1 MSYKKV
7 GGLHFVRIGRFGFSF
22 FVSKKVNAKPARV
35 PKITSEAEYERACKR
50 SHNLA
55 LLRGDIPSHY
65 EYEAA
70 SARRARRAEI
80 SMMGYSAVARALS
93 R

>member
-22 FVSKKVNAKPARV
+22 FWSSKRV
-35 PKITSEAEYERACKR
+35 
-50 SHNLA
+50 
-55 LLRGDIPSHY
+55 
-65 EYEAA
+65 
-70 SARRARRAEI
+70 SARAERKLRAA
-80 SMMGYSAVARALS
+80 ARLQAGLNPYY